1 MIRARASSPEPS
13 TPAGVSE
20 RRSRDPALGTGDA
33 AAGMLAE
40 PPSGPG
46 LAGGVQETITVLVAD
61 DEAALRTAASRVLR
75 AGGYKVIEA
84 ANGEEALALAAAW
97 PGRIDVLLTDV
108 VMPGVG
114 GVELV
119 ARISAI
125 DPTIRVVYMSGYPQS
140 HLEAMGGLAGG
151 HAFVDKPFGLDALLA
166 AVQGALTVGA

>member
-1 MIRARASSPEPS
+1 
-13 TPAGVSE
+13 
-20 RRSRDPALGTGDA
+20 
-33 AAGMLAE
+33 MLAD

-46 LAGGVQETITVLVAD
+46 LAAGMQEGTITVLVAD

-75 AGGYKVIEA
+75 AGGYKVLEA
-84 ANGEEALALAAAW
+84 ANGDEALALAATW

-114 GVELV
+114 GVELA

-140 HLEAMGGLAGG
+140 HLKAMRGLAGG
-151 HAFVDKPFGLDALLA
+151 HAFVDKPFGLDVLLA
-166 AVQGALTVGA
+166 AVQGALTVEA